1 MDTETST
8 CGITCLDTFD
18 FIGDGKPE
26 LIIGRRDG
34 TVQVF
39 TMKSES
45 DFEEIDPQQLYCNV
59 RNGLLMMNSV
69 DFNTP
74 IVIEFQR
81 KYFCGSLR
89 VLWFPRF
96 SGSNR
101 VHVQWKSLRSVNA
114 VDCSHGHWND

>member
-74 IVIEFQR
+74 HCYRISAKVFLRFTPGALVSTVSR
-81 KYFCGSLR
+81 K
-89 VLWFPRF
+89 
-96 SGSNR
+96 
-101 VHVQWKSLRSVNA
+101 
-114 VDCSHGHWND
+114 

>member
-34 TVQVF
+34 IVQVF

-74 IVIEFQR
+74 YCYRISAKVFLRFTPGALVSTVFR
-81 KYFCGSLR
+81 K
-89 VLWFPRF
+89 
-96 SGSNR
+96 
-101 VHVQWKSLRSVNA
+101 
-114 VDCSHGHWND
+114 